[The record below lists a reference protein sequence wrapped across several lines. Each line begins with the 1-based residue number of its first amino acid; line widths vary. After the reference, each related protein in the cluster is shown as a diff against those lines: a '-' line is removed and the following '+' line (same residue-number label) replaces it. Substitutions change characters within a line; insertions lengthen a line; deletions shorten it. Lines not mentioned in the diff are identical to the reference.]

1 MIMKIMTM
9 RRVGFDYDVDDN
21 DNDNDSNND
30 SNDNNENANDN
41 DYYDCFAPEGVERL
55 AECCFHCLD
64 LITIKV
70 ILNI

>member
-9 RRVGFDYDVDDN
+9 RRVGFDYDDDDN

-41 DYYDCFAPEGVERL
+41 EYYDCFSPEGVERL

-64 LITIKV
+64 LMKVKV
-70 ILNI
+70 ILSI